1 MPEAPRETI
10 LQFGTGRFLRA
21 FADLFVHELSAS
33 NKAGIGSV
41 VVLQST
47 GTQRA
52 AAFNAQRGRFH
63 VAIRGLREGR
73 RMDETVE
80 VQSVGRALAAATDW
94 EQALAVA
101 RSEEL
106 RLVVSNTTE
115 AGYGLDPADS
125 PGDHPPRSFPA
136 KLLTLLAHRFEAGG
150 PGVTILPCELL
161 ERNGRR
167 LRELVLEQAARWGL
181 AGPLVDWLRGACF
194 WTSTLVDRIV
204 SSPRP
209 DDPLSADP
217 LAAVAEPFALWLVE
231 GSCPLAGLEGHPAV
245 RRVECLEPYALR
257 KVRILNGAHTALV
270 AKALPLGLETV
281 RQAVED
287 PAVGPWLRELLFEEI
302 VPVLEGRT
310 EDPAG
315 FARQALERF
324 ANPLIDHRLADIALC
339 HAVKVRTR
347 LVPSHEE
354 YCARFGRSPR
364 LLGEAISRVETP
376 LSGQCT
382 TDPLPHDPS
391 RAYTFPSSGQRE

>member
-1 MPEAPRETI
+1 MPEASVETI

-21 FADLFVHELSAS
+21 FADLFIHQLNGEG
-33 NKAGIGSV
+33 KGIGSV

-73 RMDETVE
+73 RIDETVE
-80 VQSVGRALAAATDW
+80 VRSVGRALAAATDW

-115 AGYGLDPADS
+115 AGYGLNPADS
-125 PGDHPPRSFPA
+125 PGGALSGDDPPRSFPA
-136 KLLTLLAHRFEAGG
+136 KLLAILARRFESGG

-161 ERNGRR
+161 EHNGRR

-181 AGPLVDWLRGACF
+181 VGPLVDWLRGACF
-194 WTSTLVDRIV
+194 WPSTLVDRIV

-231 GSCPLAGLEGHPAV
+231 GSCPLAGLEEHPAV

-257 KVRILNGAHTALV
+257 KVRILNGAHTALA

-287 PAVGPWLRELLFEEI
+287 PAVGPWLGELLFEEI

-347 LVPSHEE
+347 LVPTHEE
-354 YCARFGRSPR
+354 FCARFGRPPR
-364 LLGEAISRVETP
+364 LLGEAVRGVET
-376 LSGQCT
+376 S
-382 TDPLPHDPS
+382 HAPS
-391 RAYTFPSSGQRE
+391 APQSP